1 MQYLLVFRVNIYALD
16 FRQYLYV
23 LKFISSSPVLKAK
36 EYVSGKLNTY
46 HNNININIYISL
58 NLYRYPENELIGDYS
73 TLVINFKLIMV

>member
-16 FRQYLYV
+16 FRQDLYV

-46 HNNININIYISL
+46 HNNINIYISL
-58 NLYRYPENELIGDYS
+58 NSYRYPENELIGDYS